1 MTYAYIAI
9 AAATALTAA
18 SSIRQGQ
25 AAQAQADYA
34 AAQGEEDAKQAAQQ
48 TSTMEDEQ
56 RARARKVIGAQIAA
70 QSQSGAQLS
79 GSAADLLRE
88 SLFNAE
94 ADAQQIRYEGKT
106 RTQGL
111 LSQAS
116 ASRLSGK
123 SARQQGSLSAVSALA
138 QGAAAGYGRASAPK
152 AAPAGSLKGG

>member
-1 MTYAYIAI
+1 MTYAYIAL

-25 AAQAQADYA
+25 AAEAQANYT
-34 AAQGEEDAKQAAQQ
+34 AAQEEENAKQAAQQ

-70 QSQSGAQLS
+70 QSQSGTQLS
-79 GSAADLLRE
+79 GSASDLLRE

-106 RTQGL
+106 RSQGM
-111 LSQAS
+111 LSQAT
-116 ASRLSGK
+116 ASRFTGK
-123 SARQQGSLSAVSALA
+123 LARQQGTLNA
-138 QGAAAGYGRASAPK
+138 
-152 AAPAGSLKGG
+152 AGSLMSGAAKAYGGGK